1 MTVLMQNKTKTEW
14 TFRGNGG
21 LVAASAI
28 TVRGVLS
35 RVMESL
41 DGDDG
46 RVVVPLGQGDPS
58 TFLCFRMARI
68 AEDAVVDAVRS
79 AEFNCYTPT
88 VGLKIS
94 IGDIADHLSHDHPHK
109 LSPDDV
115 YLTIGGTQAI
125 EVVVTAVARPGAN
138 IFLSRPGYPCY
149 VARAA
154 LCGLKVRYFDLLPNE
169 GWEVDLERVEDVAD
183 ANTIAMVIINLGNLC
198 GIVFNYQHLK
208 EITET
213 ARKLGIMVIADEVY
227 NHLAFGDMPFVPMGV
242 FASIAPVLTEGS
254 LSKRWIVLGWRLG
267 WVATIDPNGFL
278 KDAGVVES
286 IVGFLN
292 VSPDPATFVQAAIPR
307 ILEKTDEEFFSK
319 VLRTLREAVDIC
331 HDKIREVPCLACPKR
346 PEGPMFAMVKLNS
359 SLLEDV
365 EDDLDFSVKLAREES
380 VVVLPGIALGTK
392 SWLRITFA
400 DEPSSL
406 EDGHQR
412 MKAFCQRQVKKR
424 HTGSTCSSE
433 RGCNL

>member
-1 MTVLMQNKTKTEW
+1 MTVLMQNKTKSEW
-14 TFRGNGG
+14 TFRGKGG

-35 RVMESL
+35 HVMESL

-46 RVVVPLGQGDPS
+46 RVVLPLGQGDPS

-88 VGLKIS
+88 PTFCFRGL
-94 IGDIADHLSHDHPHK
+94 D
-109 LSPDDV
+109 
-115 YLTIGGTQAI
+115 TR
-125 EVVVTAVARPGAN
+125 AV
-138 IFLSRPGYPCY
+138 S
-149 VARAA
+149 RAA
-154 LCGLKVRYFDLLPNE
+154 LCVPKVRYFDLLPNE
-169 GWEVDLERVEDVAD
+169 GWEVSLERAEDVAD

-198 GIVFNYQHLK
+198 GTVFNYQHLK

-242 FASIAPVLTEGS
+242 FASIAPVLTMGS
-254 LSKRWIVLGWRLG
+254 LLKRWLVPSWRPG
-267 WVATIDPNGFL
+267 WVVTINPSDFL
-278 KDAGVVES
+278 NDAGVVES

-292 VSPDPATFVQAAIPR
+292 VSPDPATFVQTAIPQ
-307 ILEKTDEEFFSK
+307 ILEGTDEEFLSK
-319 VLRTLREAVDIC
+319 VLRTLREVADIC
-331 HDKIREVPCLACPKR
+331 YDKIRE
-346 PEGPMFAMVKLNS
+346 VKLNS

-380 VVVLPGIALGTK
+380 VVVLPDEACFSYSTK
-392 SWLRITFA
+392 
-400 DEPSSL
+400 
-406 EDGHQR
+406 
-412 MKAFCQRQVKKR
+412 
-424 HTGSTCSSE
+424 
-433 RGCNL
+433 